1 MKILKNSIIVLV
13 SLIAVFYLYI
23 FISPTVSDFFE
34 INYVKNKCCEKTENN
49 NTFYKDL
56 SDKKIKWED
65 GIGFLKDGRIIF
77 NPWELPT
84 GGLIISED
92 TINATKD
99 GVINASTIRFYESKC
114 SIVAYN
120 AEKNDPYYCGREKNE
135 YCLKTDG
142 EKLYIKA
149 LKEKEWSELKFKY
162 LGEIPKDEHTY
173 ETEIAYY
180 PCKKIKLECKYF
192 SGIYEIHC
200 ER

>member
-1 MKILKNSIIVLV
+1 VYLKTE
-13 SLIAVFYLYI
+13 YI
-23 FISPTVSDFFE
+23 
-34 INYVKNKCCEKTENN
+34 KNKCCEKLDDGKKINN
-49 NTFYKDL
+49 NFYDE
-56 SDKKIKWED
+56 SIKWED
-65 GIGFLKDGRIIF
+65 GVGFLKGGKIIF
-77 NPWELPT
+77 NPWESPT

-92 TINATKD
+92 VLKTTNKKIIV
-99 GVINASTIRFYESKC
+99 GSTLWFYEC
-114 SIVAYN
+114 SVVAYN
-120 AEKNDPYYCGREKNE
+120 AEKNDPYYCEREKNE

-149 LKEKEWSELKFKY
+149 PKEKEWTELKYKC

>member
-1 MKILKNSIIVLV
+1 MLKKIKIFVVALLALIVL
-13 SLIAVFYLYI
+13 FFLYI
-23 FISPTVSDFFE
+23 FISPEISDYMKIE
-34 INYVKNKCCEKTENN
+34 YIKNKCCEKFDGGKKINN
-49 NTFYKDL
+49 NFYDESL
-56 SDKKIKWED
+56 KWED
-65 GIGFLKDGRIIF
+65 GVGFLKGGKVIF

-84 GGLIISED
+84 GELIISED
-92 TINATKD
+92 AIKMTNKKIIVGSKLW
-99 GVINASTIRFYESKC
+99 FSKC
-114 SIVAYN
+114 SVVVYN
-120 AEKNDPYYCGREKNE
+120 AEKNDPYFTGGDQNE

-149 LKEKEWSELKFKY
+149 PKEKEWSELKFKY
-162 LGEIPKDEHTY
+162 LGEIPKDKHTY

>member
-1 MKILKNSIIVLV
+1 LKILKNSIIVLV

-99 GVINASTIRFYESKC
+99 GVINASTIRFYEC
-114 SIVAYN
+114 SVIAIN
-120 AEKNDPYYCGREKNE
+120 APKNDPYSISGDEQE
-135 YCLKTDG
+135 YCLKVDEEG
-142 EKLYIKA
+142 ILYIKT
-149 LKEKEWSELKFKY
+149 LKEKEWSELKYKY

-173 ETEIAYY
+173 ETKIAYY

-200 ER
+200 VR